1 MVVHMLRWQMGDE
14 NFFTALNNYLYDPRL
29 SNKYATTEDLIAH
42 VESVTGSSYRE
53 FFNDWIF
60 GEGYPTYNMVYRLGA
75 DHAVEMEL
83 GQTQSSAKVEFFEMD
98 VPVRLYGR
106 GNVPN
111 TTSRIVPT
119 PNPSLKQGGERAPAW
134 ISSKGCFEADSLPV
148 SGRAG
153 VGTSWNA
160 VLNAVVRDGVPASGF
175 AFAGMTTLRG
185 KGSDAFTSVDS
196 ITVVLHHTFS
206 GQKFTITAP
215 FVVDSVKF
223 DPDRWICTANALVT
237 KADIIPLDN
246 EVKMYPNPCT
256 NELTIELPTGEQGD
270 ITLYDQLG
278 KMVRRVR
285 RLGVEKTVVVQLG
298 ELPAGVYFVAVGGT
312 VGKVIKK

>member
-1 MVVHMLRWQMGDE
+1 
-14 NFFTALNNYLYDPRL
+14 
-29 SNKYATTEDLIAH
+29 
-42 VESVTGSSYRE
+42 
-53 FFNDWIF
+53 
-60 GEGYPTYNMVYRLGA
+60 
-75 DHAVEMEL
+75 
-83 GQTQSSAKVEFFEMD
+83 
-98 VPVRLYGR
+98 
-106 GNVPN
+106 
-111 TTSRIVPT
+111 
-119 PNPSLKQGGERAPAW
+119 
-134 ISSKGCFEADSLPV
+134 
-148 SGRAG
+148 

-278 KMVRRVR
+278 KMVRRVSM
-285 RLGVEKTVVVQLG
+285 LGVEKTVVVQLG